1 MLQKTTRKTT
11 PQKAARIAIVASV
24 YNAEYVDSMIDAAL
38 ETLAGSGLDDVE
50 LIRVPGAFEI
60 PVVAA
65 KLAQRKRLRPEAVL
79 CLGVILR
86 GKTTHAEH
94 IGQSVTQS
102 LAQIATDTTVPM
114 IHEVLLLE
122 NVDQAKKRCLD
133 SGHNRGVEAAQTAIE
148 MTRVMARLGSAA
160 ARACRAA
167 ALALRRR

>member
-38 ETLAGSGLDDVE
+38 ETLAGSGVNDVE

-102 LAQIATDTTVPM
+102 LAQIATETTVPM

-122 NVDQAKKRCLD
+122 NKAQAKARCL
-133 SGHNRGVEAAQTAIE
+133 SPKTNRGFEAAHTAMI
-148 MTRVMARLGSAA
+148 MASLIREI
-160 ARACRAA
+160 
-167 ALALRRR
+167 

>member
-38 ETLAGSGLDDVE
+38 ETLAGSGVNNVE

-94 IGQSVTQS
+94 IGQSVSQS

-122 NVDQAKKRCLD
+122 NKAQAKERCL
-133 SGHNRGVEAAQTAIE
+133 SPKTNRGFEAAHTAL
-148 MTRVMARLGSAA
+148 TMAGLIRKI
-160 ARACRAA
+160 
-167 ALALRRR
+167 

>member
-38 ETLAGSGLDDVE
+38 ETLAGSGVDDVE

-122 NVDQAKKRCLD
+122 NKAQAKERCL
-133 SGHNRGVEAAQTAIE
+133 SPKTNRGFEAAHTAL
-148 MTRVMARLGSAA
+148 TMAGLFREI
-160 ARACRAA
+160 
-167 ALALRRR
+167 

>member
-38 ETLAGSGLDDVE
+38 ETLAGSGVDDVE

-122 NVDQAKKRCLD
+122 NKAQAKERCL
-133 SGHNRGVEAAQTAIE
+133 SPKTNRGFEAAHTALI
-148 MTRVMARLGSAA
+148 MASLIREI
-160 ARACRAA
+160 
-167 ALALRRR
+167 

>member
-38 ETLAGSGLDDVE
+38 ETLAGSGVNNVE

-94 IGQSVTQS
+94 MGQSVTQS
-102 LAQIATDTTVPM
+102 LAQIATETTVPM

-122 NVDQAKKRCLD
+122 NKAQAKERCL
-133 SGHNRGVEAAQTAIE
+133 SPKTNRGFEAAHTALI
-148 MTRVMARLGSAA
+148 MAGLIREI
-160 ARACRAA
+160 
-167 ALALRRR
+167 

>member
-38 ETLAGSGLDDVE
+38 ETLAGSGVNDVE

-122 NVDQAKKRCLD
+122 NKAQARERCL
-133 SGHNRGVEAAQTAIE
+133 SPKTNRGFEAAHTALI
-148 MTRVMARLGSAA
+148 MAGLIREI
-160 ARACRAA
+160 
-167 ALALRRR
+167 

>member
-1 MLQKTTRKTT
+1 MLQKTTRKNT
-11 PQKAARIAIVASV
+11 PQKDARIAIVASV
-24 YNAEYVDSMIDAAL
+24 YNAEYVDCMIDAAL
-38 ETLAGSGLDDVE
+38 ETLAGSGVNNVE

-60 PVVAA
+60 RVVAA

-86 GKTTHAEH
+86 GKTTHAEQ

-122 NVDQAKKRCLD
+122 NKAQAKERCL
-133 SGHNRGVEAAQTAIE
+133 SPKTNRGFEAAHTALI
-148 MTRVMARLGSAA
+148 MAGLIREI
-160 ARACRAA
+160 
-167 ALALRRR
+167 

>member
-38 ETLAGSGLDDVE
+38 ETLAGSGVDDVE

-102 LAQIATDTTVPM
+102 LAHIATDTTVPM

-122 NVDQAKKRCLD
+122 NKAQAKERCL
-133 SGHNRGVEAAQTAIE
+133 SPKTNRGFEAAHTALI
-148 MTRVMARLGSAA
+148 MAGLIREI
-160 ARACRAA
+160 
-167 ALALRRR
+167 

>member
-11 PQKAARIAIVASV
+11 LQKAARIAIVASV

-38 ETLAGSGLDDVE
+38 ETLAGSGVNDVE

-122 NVDQAKKRCLD
+122 NKAQAKERCL
-133 SGHNRGVEAAQTAIE
+133 SPKTNRGFEAAHTALI
-148 MTRVMARLGSAA
+148 MAGLIREI
-160 ARACRAA
+160 
-167 ALALRRR
+167 

>member
-38 ETLAGSGLDDVE
+38 ETLAGSGVNDVE

-114 IHEVLLLE
+114 VHEVLLLE
-122 NVDQAKKRCLD
+122 NKAQAKERCL
-133 SGHNRGVEAAQTAIE
+133 SPKTNRGFEAAHTALI
-148 MTRVMARLGSAA
+148 MAGLIREI
-160 ARACRAA
+160 
-167 ALALRRR
+167 

>member
-11 PQKAARIAIVASV
+11 PQKSARIAIVASV

-38 ETLAGSGLDDVE
+38 ETLAGSGVDDVE

-102 LAQIATDTTVPM
+102 LAQIATDTTVPI

-122 NVDQAKKRCLD
+122 NKAQAKERCL
-133 SGHNRGVEAAQTAIE
+133 SPKTNRGFEAAHTALI
-148 MTRVMARLGSAA
+148 MAGLIREI
-160 ARACRAA
+160 
-167 ALALRRR
+167 

>member
-38 ETLAGSGLDDVE
+38 ETLAGSGVDDVE

-122 NVDQAKKRCLD
+122 NKAQAKERCL
-133 SGHNRGVEAAQTAIE
+133 SPKTNRGFEAAHTALIMAGLIRE
-148 MTRVMARLGSAA
+148 M
-160 ARACRAA
+160 
-167 ALALRRR
+167 

>member
-11 PQKAARIAIVASV
+11 PQKSARIAIVASV

-38 ETLAGSGLDDVE
+38 ETLAGSGVNDVE

-122 NVDQAKKRCLD
+122 NKAQAKERCL
-133 SGHNRGVEAAQTAIE
+133 SPKTNRGFEAAHTALI
-148 MTRVMARLGSAA
+148 MAGLIREI
-160 ARACRAA
+160 
-167 ALALRRR
+167 

>member
-38 ETLAGSGLDDVE
+38 ETLAGSGVNNVE

-60 PVVAA
+60 PVAAA
-65 KLAQRKRLRPEAVL
+65 KLAQRKRLRPESVL

-122 NVDQAKKRCLD
+122 NKAQAKARCL
-133 SGHNRGVEAAQTAIE
+133 SPKTNRGFEAAHTAL
-148 MTRVMARLGSAA
+148 VMAGLIREIQ
-160 ARACRAA
+160 
-167 ALALRRR
+167 

>member
-38 ETLAGSGLDDVE
+38 ETLAGSGVDDVE

-122 NVDQAKKRCLD
+122 NKAQAKERCL
-133 SGHNRGVEAAQTAIE
+133 SPKTNRGFEAAHTALI
-148 MTRVMARLGSAA
+148 MAGLIQEI
-160 ARACRAA
+160 
-167 ALALRRR
+167 

>member
-11 PQKAARIAIVASV
+11 PQKSARIAIVASV

-38 ETLAGSGLDDVE
+38 ETLAGSGVNNVE

-65 KLAQRKRLRPEAVL
+65 RLAQRKRLRPEAVL

-102 LAQIATDTTVPM
+102 LAQIATDTTVPI

-122 NVDQAKKRCLD
+122 NKAQAKERCL
-133 SGHNRGVEAAQTAIE
+133 SPKTNRGFEAAH
-148 MTRVMARLGSAA
+148 MALIMASLIREI
-160 ARACRAA
+160 
-167 ALALRRR
+167 

>member
-1 MLQKTTRKTT
+1 MLQKTTRKNT
-11 PQKAARIAIVASV
+11 PQKDARIAIVASV

-38 ETLAGSGLDDVE
+38 ETLAGSGVNNVE

-122 NVDQAKKRCLD
+122 NKAQAKERCL
-133 SGHNRGVEAAQTAIE
+133 SPKTNRGFEAAHTALI
-148 MTRVMARLGSAA
+148 MAGLIQEI
-160 ARACRAA
+160 
-167 ALALRRR
+167 

>member
-38 ETLAGSGLDDVE
+38 ETLAGSGVDDVE

-60 PVVAA
+60 PVIAA

-102 LAQIATDTTVPM
+102 LAQIATDTTVPI

-122 NVDQAKKRCLD
+122 NKAQAKERCL
-133 SGHNRGVEAAQTAIE
+133 SPKTNRGFEAAHTALI
-148 MTRVMARLGSAA
+148 MAGLIREI
-160 ARACRAA
+160 
-167 ALALRRR
+167 

>member
-11 PQKAARIAIVASV
+11 PQKSARIAIVASV

-38 ETLAGSGLDDVE
+38 ETLAGSGVDDVE

-122 NVDQAKKRCLD
+122 NKAQAKERCL
-133 SGHNRGVEAAQTAIE
+133 SPKTNRGFEAAHTALI
-148 MTRVMARLGSAA
+148 MAGLIREI
-160 ARACRAA
+160 
-167 ALALRRR
+167 

>member
-1 MLQKTTRKTT
+1 MLQKTTSKTT
-11 PQKAARIAIVASV
+11 LQTAARIAIVASV

-38 ETLAGSGLDDVE
+38 ETLAGSGVNDVE

-122 NVDQAKKRCLD
+122 NKAQAKARCL
-133 SGHNRGVEAAQTAIE
+133 SPKTNRGFEAAHTAL
-148 MTRVMARLGSAA
+148 VMAGLFREI
-160 ARACRAA
+160 
-167 ALALRRR
+167 

>member
-38 ETLAGSGLDDVE
+38 ETLTGSGVNDVE

-102 LAQIATDTTVPM
+102 LAQIATNTTVPV

-122 NVDQAKKRCLD
+122 NKAQAKERCL
-133 SGHNRGVEAAQTAIE
+133 SPKTNRGFEAAHTALI
-148 MTRVMARLGSAA
+148 MAGLIREI
-160 ARACRAA
+160 
-167 ALALRRR
+167 

>member
-1 MLQKTTRKTT
+1 MLQKTTRKNT
-11 PQKAARIAIVASV
+11 PQKDARIAIVASV

-38 ETLAGSGLDDVE
+38 ETLAGSGVNNVE

-60 PVVAA
+60 PVVAS

-122 NVDQAKKRCLD
+122 NKAQAKERCL
-133 SGHNRGVEAAQTAIE
+133 SPKTNRGFEAAHTALI
-148 MTRVMARLGSAA
+148 MAGLIREI
-160 ARACRAA
+160 
-167 ALALRRR
+167 

>member
-1 MLQKTTRKTT
+1 M
-11 PQKAARIAIVASV
+11 
-24 YNAEYVDSMIDAAL
+24 N
-38 ETLAGSGLDDVE
+38 DVE

-122 NVDQAKKRCLD
+122 NKAQAKARCL
-133 SGHNRGVEAAQTAIE
+133 SPKTNRGFEAAHTALT
-148 MTRVMARLGSAA
+148 MTGLFREI
-160 ARACRAA
+160 
-167 ALALRRR
+167 